1 MVAGELAVIT
11 KAKDVC
17 NYIITVT
24 DKSPKKFRFTLIRR
38 MQNYALDIIE
48 GMIMANEVYVTEKG
62 QSVNIEALK
71 ERQKLQRNVLK
82 NIKLLAYVSQL
93 SMEQK
98 CILPKQYEQITEKL
112 YTCQNLLGAWIKSD
126 LKRFGK

>member
-1 MVAGELAVIT
+1 MTAGELAVIT

-24 DKSPKKFRFTLIRR
+24 DKSPKKFRFTLIGR

-62 QSVNIEALK
+62 RSINIEALK
-71 ERQKLQRNVLK
+71 ERQKLHYWHMYHNFLWSK
-82 NIKLLAYVSQL
+82 NAYYQNSMSKL
-93 SMEQK
+93 QK
-98 CILPKQYEQITEKL
+98 SSIHAKT
-112 YTCQNLLGAWIKSD
+112 S
-126 LKRFGK
+126 